1 MVLPAQVT
9 PTAWTPEMVEAM
21 RPSVEASPWGGLA
34 VPHEALHGSHLF
46 TFTDGGQR
54 ALVALRPV
62 VFGRGTRLDV
72 VGLVS
77 QGDRLHGAQFDEALL
92 GTARCFG
99 ASVLAMTTA
108 REHIERQCLR
118 QGWERTGSVM
128 TKAIHV

>member
-1 MVLPAQVT
+1 
-9 PTAWTPEMVEAM
+9 M

-34 VPHEALHGSHLF
+34 NPHEALRGAHLF
-46 TFTDGGQR
+46 TFADGGQR

-77 QGDRLHGAQFDEALL
+77 QGDRLHGAAFDQALMA
-92 GTARCFG
+92 TARCFG

-108 REHIERQCLR
+108 REHIERQCIR